1 MAARH
6 RSKQNQE
13 AINLRAPIEPA
24 GDETGGILTLA
35 VGDGAGGAARSA
47 RREAETIAHHT
58 HHKAVIVY
66 ESRNLA
72 GNVWRLCDGA
82 GPRSAHYA
90 ARYFVRGAPL
100 APFGLDEAVFHQP
113 VSVGDMASFTAKVVH
128 CGTDGV
134 FRVFVT
140 VGIVVPH
147 DPERAPQR
155 TNRLLFTFATS
166 PEAAPTLLP
175 TTYSEILMYT
185 EGARRRRRGAGAG
198 RREPRAAERLLRHL

>member
-1 MAARH
+1 MSGIHEPGGRRRRW
-6 RSKQNQE
+6 RSS
-13 AINLRAPIEPA
+13 AVRAEK
-24 GDETGGILTLA
+24 L
-35 VGDGAGGAARSA
+35 
-47 RREAETIAHHT
+47 ETIAHHT

-66 ESRNLA
+66 PESRNLA
-72 GNVWRLCDGA
+72 GNTFGGFVMAQAHDL
-82 GPRSAHYA
+82 AHYA

-140 VGIVVPH
+140 VGIVDPH
-147 DPERAPQR
+147 NWSAPQR

-166 PEAAPTLLP
+166 PEAAPTLP

-185 EGARRRRRGAGAG
+185 EARAATTSRGW
-198 RREPRAAERLLRHL
+198 RWTHEPRAAQRLRHL